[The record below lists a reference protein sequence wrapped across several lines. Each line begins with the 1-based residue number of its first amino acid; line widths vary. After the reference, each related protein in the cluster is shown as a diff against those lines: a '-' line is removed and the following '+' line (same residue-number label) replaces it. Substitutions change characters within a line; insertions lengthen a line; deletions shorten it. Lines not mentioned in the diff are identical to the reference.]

1 MTSYRFDHLGL
12 LCQDLGASRAFY
24 RDLLG
29 HDEVAAV
36 DLPELGR
43 MQILSAGADVHIGLM
58 GAPTTPQHQAIL
70 AHNGFGLSHL
80 AFATDDVAGAF
91 ETLVRNG
98 AEPAWAPQAY
108 EFGTCAAV
116 FGPRKLLFVLLPMGG
131 TGVADRGVAT
141 STPEFLFNHSGILHR
156 GWRELEVF
164 LVEHFGLKRTYQF
177 TNGSSGWVML
187 ADAFLDDDRH
197 LFTFEVL
204 SPPNICAADRE
215 VYERRGSCIHH
226 LAYIVADMPGA
237 FQRIAD
243 TGVPCAQEPSFVD
256 KWGMWLGFLHDPDGN
271 CIELFN
277 YVGPHFPFIHDDPT
291 ENQYVDV
298 WGASDRA

>member
-1 MTSYRFDHLGL
+1 MALHESLCETPAMANMAVETLSHMYALARGWDMAPEDCDDPCEFIPMNPKRKRERFLTDTEFT
-12 LCQDLGASRAFY
+12 R
-24 RDLLG
+24 LG
-29 HDEVAAV
+29 HVLDEVS
-36 DLPELGR
+36 GKGSR
-43 MQILSAGADVHIGLM
+43 ISAGAIATIRLLMLTGCRRNEILTLRWEHVDLDKAEMRIVDGKTGARMVHLSPSAVRVLEALPPKPGSPWVIPGAKPGTHMTDIDGSWEAIRVRAGLHDVRIHDI
-58 GAPTTPQHQAIL
+58 
-70 AHNGFGLSHL
+70 
-80 AFATDDVAGAF
+80 
-91 ETLVRNG
+91 R
-98 AEPAWAPQAY
+98 
-108 EFGTCAAV
+108 
-116 FGPRKLLFVLLPMGG
+116 
-131 TGVADRGVAT
+131 
-141 STPEFLFNHSGILHR
+141 HR
-156 GWRELEVF
+156 
-164 LVEHFGLKRTYQF
+164 
-177 TNGSSGWVML
+177 
-187 ADAFLDDDRH
+187 
-197 LFTFEVL
+197 FTFEVL

-277 YVGPHFPFIHDDPT
+277 YVGPHFPPIHDDPT